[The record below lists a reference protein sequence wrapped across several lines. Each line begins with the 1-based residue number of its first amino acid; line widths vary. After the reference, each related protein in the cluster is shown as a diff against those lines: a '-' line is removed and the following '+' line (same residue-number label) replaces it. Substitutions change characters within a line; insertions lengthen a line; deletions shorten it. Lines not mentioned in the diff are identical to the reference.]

1 MQFFGTASSLPF
13 VLWLQRILP
22 TSPTS
27 SLALFLT
34 IISSCSIASPSWW
47 ASSSRDTLSL
57 PRHWFLGLQHLVL
70 VLHVVGGVGEGGEGH
85 GEGWKVGQGR
95 RQQRG
100 GDAEGPRQHRRRGE
114 PQPLQLRLLETFR
127 FCSPVLEPDF
137 HLKMSPFQSMYHRF
151 PRRMKKLKSSP
162 VSL

>member
-1 MQFFGTASSLPF
+1 MAQHHRSLSFFGCREYYPLPHIFTGF
-13 VLWLQRILP
+13 VP
-22 TSPTS
+22 DNN
-27 SLALFLT
+27 FG
-34 IISSCSIASPSWW
+34 SCSIASPWRW

-70 VLHVVGGVGEGGEGH
+70 VLHVVGGVGEGGERH

-95 RQQRG
+95 RQQG
-100 GDAEGPRQHRRRGE
+100 GRDAEGPRQHRRRGKA
-114 PQPLQLRLLETFR
+114 QPLQLRLLETFR

-151 PRRMKKLKSSP
+151 PRRMEK
-162 VSL
+162 

>member
-1 MQFFGTASSLPF
+1 MVQFFGTASSLPF
-13 VLWLQRILP
+13 VLWLQRIFP

-34 IISSCSIASPSWW
+34 IISSCSIASAWSW

-57 PRHWFLGLQHLVL
+57 PRHWFLGLPHLVL

-100 GDAEGPRQHRRRGE
+100 RDAEGPRQHRRRGKA
-114 PQPLQLRLLETFR
+114 QPLKLRLLETFR

-137 HLKMSPFQSMYHRF
+137 HLHKIS
-151 PRRMKKLKSSP
+151 LKF
-162 VSL
+162 LI